1 MIIITEK
8 LLTVK
13 GETRGDTDLI
23 LVMAAL
29 AKEYLATKKSVI
41 DINKLSVRKERVEKF
56 LDVILKEG

>member
-13 GETRGDTDLI
+13 GETKGDTDLI

>member
-1 MIIITEK
+1 
-8 LLTVK
+8 
-13 GETRGDTDLI
+13 
-23 LVMAAL
+23 MAAL